1 MLEVSAVVIAISMVL
16 QLVIWAVLAF
26 GLMRALRSI
35 LEIAQ
40 RLDRELHPIVLDVQE
55 ITGNVKGMVHIA
67 QRNVWRIDMVGE
79 RLIGNAGLAV
89 AAIRR
94 VVDVFRRNRRRD

>member
-1 MLEVSAVVIAISMVL
+1 MLEASAVVIAISLVL
-16 QLVIWAVLAF
+16 QLVVWVVIAF
-26 GLMRALRSI
+26 GLLRALRAI
-35 LEIAQ
+35 VEIAQ

-67 QRNVWRIDMVGE
+67 QRNIWRVDMVGE

-94 VVDVFRRNRRRD
+94 VMDMFRSRRRE